1 MRQELNARRREGE
14 FNIRN
19 SQCWRKEKKVVWM
32 HHIPKIKRKKIS
44 RRWLR
49 EMTQSFPRDF
59 CIEAQPRCLRF
70 NRKAQVYME
79 RMLFTYLFEF
89 SFVNIASP
97 ARKKDL
103 NWNSDVGLMSTIPWK
118 WNQWCEIPEG
128 VCFSFTN
135 TTLQPLHKLP
145 GQSSAPWQP
154 WKFFSAQ
161 LSKKSGLVK
170 Q

>member
-1 MRQELNARRREGE
+1 MLDAERV
-14 FNIRN
+14 N
-19 SQCWRKEKKVVWM
+19 STSVTPNVDG
-32 HHIPKIKRKKIS
+32 KRKKLYEYTTYLKWKEKIS
-44 RRWLR
+44 RRWLQ
-49 EMTQSFPRDF
+49 EMTQPFPRDF
-59 CIEAQPRCLRF
+59 WIKAHPRCLCF
-70 NRKAQVYME
+70 NRKAQVYVE

-145 GQSSAPWQP
+145 GHSSAPWQP
-154 WKFFSAQ
+154 
-161 LSKKSGLVK
+161 
-170 Q
+170 